1 MEKEEE
7 KFNFEL
13 EDGDISFDGADK
25 KLASAESGAAAQD
38 MATPADVL
46 SKGDVAKQHDENFK
60 AIQAAKKRY
69 DKEFF

>member
-7 KFNFEL
+7 KLNFEL
-13 EDGDISFDGADK
+13 EDGDISFDGADQ
-25 KLASAESGAAAQD
+25 KLGFESSSAAQD

-46 SKGDVAKQHDENFK
+46 TKDDVAKQHDENFK

-69 DKEFF
+69 DREFF